1 MPFSD
6 SHEATNTIKKAMAV
20 VAGSLALIISLALI
34 AHYAIGAYGGRSLQ
48 GDPSMSDEAVAQ
60 RLKPVGDVAIID
72 ANTPKVLKTGGQ
84 VYAAVCSAC
93 HAAGVLN
100 APKFGDKAAWTP
112 HVAGGYGHLVEN
124 AIKGIRGM
132 PARGGDPDLSDLEVA
147 RAVAHMANAA
157 GADFKPPE
165 VAASAIAGTAA
176 TSAAPATRPAT
187 EVVALPVT
195 VYFDAGKS
203 GLSADASKALVEA
216 AEYLKADATTRV
228 DISGYTDKT
237 GSAKKN
243 QALAKE
249 RANAVRDAL
258 QAGGVSSDRINMKKP
273 EVVTGGADSKE
284 ARRVVVSATAAA
296 QAAPATS
303 AAIAAAPAQTDAA
316 KGKSIYEAT
325 CAVCHGS
332 GVAGAPK
339 FADKA
344 AWAPRIAQGADTL
357 HNHAITGFQGKVGV
371 MPPKGGNVSLSDADV
386 IAAVDYMISQAR

>member
-100 APKFGDKAAWTP
+100 APKFGDKAAWAP

>member
-84 VYAAVCSAC
+84 VYAVVCSVC

-100 APKFGDKAAWTP
+100 APKFGDKAAWAP

-357 HNHAITGFQGKVGV
+357 HNHAVTGFQGRAGV
-371 MPPKGGNVSLSDADV
+371 MPPKG
-386 IAAVDYMISQAR
+386 